1 MNKYTMDYLDA
12 LRFIDESAKENKVYH
27 FNGGQTFIRLHGNW
41 LLVLDTSVRN
51 VVKTT
56 IYDGTQYLKDYEGVQ
71 YTQSAYI
78 RENPVS
84 QLIMK
89 ASA

>member
-1 MNKYTMDYLDA
+1 MNKYTLDYIDA
-12 LRFIDESAKENKVYH
+12 LKFIDSSAKENKVYH
-27 FNGGQTFIRLHGNW
+27 FNGGQCFIHLHDNW
-41 LLVLDTSVRN
+41 LLILDTSVIN
-51 VVKTT
+51 TVKTT

-78 RENPVS
+78 RQNPIAK
-84 QLIMK
+84 QLMK